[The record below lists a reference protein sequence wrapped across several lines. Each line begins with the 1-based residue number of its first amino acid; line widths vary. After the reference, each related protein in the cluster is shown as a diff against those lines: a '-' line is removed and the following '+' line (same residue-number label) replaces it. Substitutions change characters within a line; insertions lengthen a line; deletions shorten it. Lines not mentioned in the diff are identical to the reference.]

1 MARRSP
7 QTPDDS
13 ASSVAEQAM
22 PGWKAVNET
31 SLAESGSGGAAYA
44 ADAASDD
51 VAAAADAVMPSM
63 EALKAKYLGAASAD
77 ALPRPTS
84 RDVAADAADTAL
96 VELEAGPLKK
106 TVAVSKS
113 KKKVI
118 WSQG

>member
-1 MARRSP
+1 MTMARRSP
-7 QTPDDS
+7 QKSDDS
-13 ASSVAEQAM
+13 CSSVAEQAM

-31 SLAESGSGGAAYA
+31 SLEESGSDGTRYA
-44 ADAASDD
+44 ADTAGDD
-51 VAAAADAVMPSM
+51 VVGTADSVMPSM
-63 EALKAKYLGAASAD
+63 EELKAKYLGAARAD
-77 ALPRPTS
+77 ALPMS
-84 RDVAADAADTAL
+84 REAAADAADTTL